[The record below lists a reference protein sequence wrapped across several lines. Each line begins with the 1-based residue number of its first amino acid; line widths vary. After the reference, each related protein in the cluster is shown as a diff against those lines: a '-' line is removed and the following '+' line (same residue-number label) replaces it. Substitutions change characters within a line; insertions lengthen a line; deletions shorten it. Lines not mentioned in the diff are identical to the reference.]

1 MGLSTPK
8 TGRHHL
14 VGMENRKNRLHH
26 LWRSH
31 IKHIRT
37 IGVVSSH
44 LAIIKP
50 KQTLCLLTPGT
61 NTFVVVP
68 VAYVTDSWLAKSLR
82 SRSKYGCVSK
92 WGTTPVYG
100 WPLQTAENYASYK
113 DASHMTSNATPF
125 RYRKLWNCQVA
136 TWCEQ
141 SQELND
147 QISWRT
153 PPSWGKKWPRRVD
166 GHGSHVGIQLFIYIY
181 VHTLSTSIFIYYV
194 FSQFMDHGKYILSY
208 GILRQSGSLWVSF
221 FVGFV
226 S

>member
-44 LAIIKP
+44 LAIIKS

-61 NTFVVVP
+61 NTFVVP
-68 VAYVTDSWLAKSLR
+68 VAYATWLPKSLR

-92 WGTTPVYG
+92 WGTTPVYS
-100 WPLQTAENYASYK
+100 WPLETAEKFSASYK
-113 DASHMTSNATPF
+113 DASTWQATPH
-125 RYRKLWNCQVA
+125 LLDIASCGIA
-136 TWCEQ
+136 TW
-141 SQELND
+141 
-147 QISWRT
+147 
-153 PPSWGKKWPRRVD
+153 
-166 GHGSHVGIQLFIYIY
+166 QLDASRARNWMTRSAEE
-181 VHTLSTSIFIYYV
+181 HHLAGQKMT
-194 FSQFMDHGKYILSY
+194 
-208 GILRQSGSLWVSF
+208 
-221 FVGFV
+221 
-226 S
+226 